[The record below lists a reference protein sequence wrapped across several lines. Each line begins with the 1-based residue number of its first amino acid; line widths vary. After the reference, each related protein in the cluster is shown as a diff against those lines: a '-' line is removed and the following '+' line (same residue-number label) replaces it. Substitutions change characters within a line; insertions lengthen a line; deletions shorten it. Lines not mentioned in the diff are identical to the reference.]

1 IVQATAG
8 KLVVPN
14 NCCKPGKYT
23 PATVNPTP
31 PSEAPTNHKFS
42 QGREVQI
49 ERVNDRQE
57 NTYNRVL
64 ILKVAKATVCAAE
77 SPKAPRVS
85 PNRVKVTSAVAP
97 EITPVSVT
105 NRELIN

>member
-1 IVQATAG
+1 
-8 KLVVPN
+8 PN

-23 PATVNPTP
+23 PATVNANP
-31 PSEAPTNHKFS
+31 PSEAPTNHQFS
-42 QGREVQI
+42 HGLEVQI

-64 ILKVAKATVCAAE
+64 ILKVANATVWAAE
-77 SPKAPRVS
+77 SPNDPRVS
-85 PNRVKVTSAVAP
+85 PNSVKVTSAVTP

-105 NRELIN
+105 NCELIKEI